1 MIPVVFVH
9 YGPVPEYLKLSIA
22 QAAKHN
28 DVVLITDQEKA
39 EVNAKLVQMTGLRT
53 EVDQFEKAYHHLS
66 KNPEEF
72 ELRCFTRWGLIKAM
86 MEQDGLKTIF
96 YCDSDVL
103 LYTNVGQFF
112 SSDVEASYSIPEDQ
126 PEFRWSASAHVS
138 FFSYEKLKS
147 LWDFMLSTYV
157 HRTETYGQL
166 KSKYKH
172 HLATQ
177 SPGGVCDM
185 TLLYLFAQKNDVVP
199 ICKVVDGMTFDH
211 NINSS
216 ENLLKPEYEMRQVAG
231 PYGPMTIKDI
241 KFLDGSPYCL
251 NLDKDQNVKFN
262 SLHFQGGA
270 KTLMQQFI
278 P

>member
-9 YGPVPEYLKLSIA
+9 YGPVPDYLKLSIA

-28 DVVLITDQEKA
+28 EAILISDQES
-39 EVNAKLVQMTGLRT
+39 VQVDAKVVQIGPLRG
-53 EVDQFEKAYHHLS
+53 EVDQFEKVYHHLS
-66 KNPEEF
+66 KNPQEF

-86 MEQDGLKTIF
+86 MEQYGVKTVF

-103 LYTNVGQFF
+103 LYTNVDQFF
-112 SSDVEASYSIPEDQ
+112 PSDVEVSYSLPEDQ

-138 FFSYEKLKS
+138 IFSYEKLKA
-147 LWDFMLSTYV
+147 LWNFMLNTYV
-157 HRTETYGQL
+157 HKTETYRQL
-166 KSKYKH
+166 KNKYKH

-185 TLLYLFAQKNDVVP
+185 TLLYLFAQKNDVLP

-216 ENLLKPEYEMRQVAG
+216 ENLLKSEYEMRQVAG
-231 PYGPMTIKDI
+231 PYGPMTIKDV
-241 KFLDGSPYCL
+241 KFSDGFPYCL

-270 KTLMQQFI
+270 KSLMAYFI
-278 P
+278 